1 MKRTLVTLMA
11 LAMTTAAIAE
21 ELPTAGRRDGRIRTV
36 DYKPDEVV
44 LIATQLF
51 TSTQIEFAADENITF
66 VGIGNPSWDVVSKN
80 NFLFVKPRERH
91 PAANLNVVTE
101 RANGERRSYQMLLG
115 IMPERSRDPAFVLV
129 RFAYSGDDAVKRR
142 QEGAGKAATEKSAQA
157 DRVLARDEKTG
168 PRNFA
173 YSVQGEADFE
183 PIEVFDNGKV
193 TTLRFKGVT
202 EMPAI
207 YLGKDDGAEELV
219 PKSVAGDAVLIHAI
233 AKKFILRRGNVV
245 LCVFNEAFQ
254 PDGIEPGTKTTSPFV
269 TRVVTS
275 TATPTL
281 PAASAKPKK

>member
-1 MKRTLVTLMA
+1 MKRTITTLLA
-11 LAMTTAAIAE
+11 LTLASAAVAE
-21 ELPTAGRRDGRIRTV
+21 ELPAPGRRDGRIRTV

-66 VGIGNPSWDVVSKN
+66 VGIGNPSWDVVPKN

-91 PAANLNVVTE
+91 PASNLNVVTE
-101 RANGERRSYQMLLG
+101 RANGERRSYQMVLG
-115 IMPERSRDPAFVLV
+115 VMPDRSRDPAFVLV
-129 RFAYSGDDAVKRR
+129 RFAYSADEASKRR
-142 QEGAGKAATEKSAQA
+142 LESAAKDVTEKSANA
-157 DRVLARDEKTG
+157 DRVLARDEKSG

-207 YLGKDDGAEELV
+207 YLGKEDGTEELV
-219 PKSVAGDAVLIHAI
+219 PKSVSGDAVLVHAL
-233 AKKFILRRGNVV
+233 AKKLILRRGNRV

-254 PDGIEPGTKTTSPFV
+254 PDGLEPGTKTTSPFV
-269 TRVVTS
+269 TRIVTS
-275 TATPTL
+275 PPATTP
-281 PAASAKPKK
+281 AKPKK